1 MGRGEQWGE
10 GVRVG
15 DLVKR
20 AEFRARLTGDR
31 GGEGVED
38 DLVLLL
44 SVWGTVRRAGRPV
57 GKYIKCHE
65 VHHCYILIKH

>member
-31 GGEGVED
+31 GGRGLKMILSFSLVFGGQYAVLV
-38 DLVLLL
+38 DLWENILNVM
-44 SVWGTVRRAGRPV
+44 
-57 GKYIKCHE
+57 KYII
-65 VHHCYILIKH
+65 VIF

>member
-1 MGRGEQWGE
+1 MALLVLTGE

-15 DLVKR
+15 DLLTTV
-20 AEFRARLTGDR
+20 EFEARLTGRR

-44 SVWGTVRRAGRPV
+44 NVWGTVRRAGGPV
-57 GKYIKCHE
+57 GKYIECHE
-65 VHHCYILIKH
+65 VHHCYILIKR